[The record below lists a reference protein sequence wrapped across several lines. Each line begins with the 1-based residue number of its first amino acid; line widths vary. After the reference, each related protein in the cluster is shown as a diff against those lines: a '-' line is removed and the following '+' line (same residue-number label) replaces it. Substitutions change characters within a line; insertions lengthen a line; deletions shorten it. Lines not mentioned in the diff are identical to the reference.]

1 LHGRDRQVCPS
12 RLQSKFHLLFVIM
25 SLTHPFTTSH
35 RIGAALLLL
44 SFMAGGCGSNQ
55 AAGGA
60 AAAAPPPTGVQVL
73 TLEQKP
79 VEQASEFIATIRS
92 LRSSTVQPEVDGL
105 ITRIFVKSGDHV
117 RAGAPLVQINA
128 AKQQATVKSTEAN
141 RAGTEADVQYWR
153 QQVKRLESLVGA
165 GAISRQEFDQAQN
178 SLRTAEA
185 RLAALE
191 AQVSEGR
198 VELEYYRVDAPQ
210 SGVIGD
216 IPVRTGDRVT
226 TSTVITTIDESGA
239 LEAYIQIPLG
249 RSPNLRLG
257 LPVQLLD
264 GAGKP
269 MASNP
274 ITFVAPRVDDAT
286 QTVLVKSALRNV
298 PPALRVQQFVRARI
312 VWQNTPGLTL
322 PVTAVSRISGQ
333 YFCFVAEQGQGG
345 LVARQRPVQVG
356 ELIGNDYVITGGL
369 KPGDKVV
376 VSGIQKIGDGSP
388 IKPE

>member
-1 LHGRDRQVCPS
+1 MRSTRPS
-12 RLQSKFHLLFVIM
+12 F
-25 SLTHPFTTSH
+25 LTAPGLGT
-35 RIGAALLLL
+35 AALLLIITA
-44 SFMAGGCGSNQ
+44 AGCRNGQ
-55 AAGGA
+55 AGGA
-60 AAAAPPPTGVQVL
+60 AAAAPPPTVVKVV

-92 LRSSTVQPEVDGL
+92 RHSSTVQPEVDGL
-105 ITRIFVKSGDHV
+105 VTRIFVKSGDHV

-128 AKQQATVKSTEAN
+128 DKQQATVRSTEAS

-153 QQVKRLESLVGA
+153 QQVTRLEALVGA

-185 RLAALE
+185 RLAALD
-191 AQVSEGR
+191 AQVREGR
-198 VELEYYRVDAPQ
+198 VELEYYRVNAPQ

-226 TSTVITTIDESGA
+226 TSTVITTIDEKGA
-239 LEAYIQIPLG
+239 LEAYIQIPLD
-249 RSPNLRLG
+249 RSPDLRIG

-264 GAGKP
+264 SEGKP
-269 MASNP
+269 IASNP

-286 QTVLVKSALRNV
+286 QTVLVKSALRTV
-298 PPALRVQQFVRARI
+298 PPALRVLQFLRARI

-333 YFCFVAEQGQGG
+333 YFCYVAEQGPGG

-356 ELIGNDYVITGGL
+356 ELIGNDYVVTGGL
-369 KPGDKVV
+369 KPGDQVV
-376 VSGIQKIGDGSP
+376 VSGIQKIGDGAP